1 MNPGTCREAVTLPPQ
16 PLSFNLVVTTIEM
29 ATYTPGEYVD
39 MIITYGI
46 AEENS
51 NDAARIYAER
61 FPDRDQHPDSKTILR
76 CVKRAK
82 ETGDLRVSE
91 RENADADEE
100 RILREFKEHPNSSVR
115 GVAEKLGVSRYMVHR
130 IIRQN
135 RIRPSAE

>member
-1 MNPGTCREAVTLPPQ
+1 
-16 PLSFNLVVTTIEM
+16 M

-51 NDAARIYAER
+51 TDAARIYAER

-91 RENADADEE
+91 RESSDAQEE
-100 RILREFKEHPNSSVR
+100 RILREFKEYPDSSVR
-115 GVAEKLGVSRYMVHR
+115 VVAEKLGVSRYMVHR

-135 RIRPSAE
+135 GIRPSAE

>member
-1 MNPGTCREAVTLPPQ
+1 MAAYTL
-16 PLSFNLVVTTIEM
+16 
-29 ATYTPGEYVD
+29 GEYVD
-39 MIITYGI
+39 MIIAYGM

-51 NDAARIYAER
+51 NAAARIYAER
-61 FPDRDQHPDSKTILR
+61 FPDRDRHPDSKTILR

-82 ETGDLRVSE
+82 ETGDLRILE
-91 RENADADEE
+91 RENADAPVQSHVAEEE

-135 RIRPSAE
+135 GIRPSAE